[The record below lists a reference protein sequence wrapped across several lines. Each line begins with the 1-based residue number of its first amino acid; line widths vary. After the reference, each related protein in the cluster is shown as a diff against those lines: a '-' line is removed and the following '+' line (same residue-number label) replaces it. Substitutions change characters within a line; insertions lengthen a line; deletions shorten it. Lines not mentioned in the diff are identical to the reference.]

1 LMSEIGQHVVA
12 LDLNPIGSPRR
23 DWRKVLVGDGM
34 VIVRHPDLQ
43 TTIDMAGRVASQ
55 LEIVAG

>member
-1 LMSEIGQHVVA
+1 MSEIGQHVVA
-12 LDLNPIGSPRR
+12 LDLNPLGAPKK
-23 DWRKVLVGDGM
+23 DWRKVLKGDGM

-43 TTIDMAGRVASQ
+43 TTIDLAGRVASR